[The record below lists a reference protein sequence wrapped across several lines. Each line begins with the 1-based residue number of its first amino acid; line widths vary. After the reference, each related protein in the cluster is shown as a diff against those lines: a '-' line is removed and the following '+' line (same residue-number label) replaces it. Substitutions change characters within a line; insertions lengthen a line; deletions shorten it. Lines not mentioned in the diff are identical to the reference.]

1 MSANEVQI
9 LGTGLASLMS
19 MAQLGAAVALF
30 DSLST
35 AIADRNTIS
44 LTHLRQAFF
53 NHVKACLRM
62 PAGGA
67 MAGGSM
73 QTGFEMELV
82 STIGIGLLMAGWPNH
97 ESLNN
102 GRRRSWELRTME
114 ELAAHL
120 KLETQ
125 GWGALMG
132 KPMAIKLG
140 RTTHGGVLLAAPPFT
155 VSWGERD
162 DGTTWLCCRFPVVLW
177 TEEDAAILPPDT
189 TSEAGP
195 TPFYLD
201 PVDQPVTSRG
211 RSATSSRR
219 GGVESRGS
227 SAPGA
232 SRCRR
237 LSNSTCPRSIGP
249 TRGLFRVLN
258 GGGA

>member
-35 AIADRNTIS
+35 AIADHNTIS
-44 LTHLRQAFF
+44 LTHLRRAFF
-53 NHVKACLRM
+53 NHVKSCLRM

-140 RTTHGGVLLAAPPFT
+140 RTTHGGVLLAAPP
-155 VSWGERD
+155 S
-162 DGTTWLCCRFPVVLW
+162 P
-177 TEEDAAILPPDT
+177 
-189 TSEAGP
+189 
-195 TPFYLD
+195 
-201 PVDQPVTSRG
+201 
-211 RSATSSRR
+211 
-219 GGVESRGS
+219 
-227 SAPGA
+227 
-232 SRCRR
+232 
-237 LSNSTCPRSIGP
+237 
-249 TRGLFRVLN
+249 
-258 GGGA
+258 